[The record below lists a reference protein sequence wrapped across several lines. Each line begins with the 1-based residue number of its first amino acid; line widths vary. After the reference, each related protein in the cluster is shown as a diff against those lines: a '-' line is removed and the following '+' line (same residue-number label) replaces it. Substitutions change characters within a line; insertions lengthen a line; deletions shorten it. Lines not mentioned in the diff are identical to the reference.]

1 MREKI
6 VSWYKNA
13 SRSNKILACISI
25 IVILFSTV
33 VVFVKSD
40 KKEDTGPRPV
50 VTCTQVTGIYCEES
64 CEPFH
69 VAHYHPGFWLCPS
82 TDGMFRAYTNPSLD
96 SKETSSRTLSDV
108 CECGP

>member
-13 SRSNKILACISI
+13 SRTHRVLAGLS
-25 IVILFSTV
+25 VILVLVGTLV
-33 VVFVKSD
+33 VVINPG
-40 KKEDTGPRPV
+40 KKEDTEPRPV

-69 VAHYHPGFWLCPS
+69 VAHYRPGFWLCPS
-82 TDGMFRAYTNPSLD
+82 TDGTFRAYSNPSLD
-96 SKETSSRTLSDV
+96 SKETSSRMLADV